1 MMRKYASANADVG
14 WALPTVLAHARGA
27 RLGISAF
34 LTSLVRSRIA
44 ALLVLLAWWAEPTLP
59 RGLAQSVPPPST
71 ATKTPLADRQRE
83 ILTRVQR
90 LESTML
96 KLTKLLAESEPEKAE
111 RMKDALDL
119 AGKKQIK
126 GRVESL
132 VQLLQSEK
140 LGDADTRQSAL
151 IKDLEALLQTLTNPA
166 NELDARRQ
174 EREKLEALKR
184 SIRTLM
190 DEQTQHMYRTQQV
203 EKRMQEAE
211 AAGKSAAE
219 AGEMLDKLEE
229 MQRQTERKTAELQR
243 EMQPKPDEQKP
254 ARPGAD
260 QMKEASEQMRD
271 AADKM
276 GQDKPADAKK
286 AEEQALEKLQ
296 QALDELDD
304 ALRQVRKEEMDD
316 TLSAI
321 ETRLRDLLS
330 REKLVRESVRPLES
344 KSTADFSRAEQ
355 AQVVE
360 AATNQKKVAEDCAQ
374 VLRIVVD
381 EGTTVIVPELLKQLS
396 ADMALAGER
405 LDRSEA
411 DGATARLLDD
421 IIAQLEEILAA
432 VEKRREQNRD
442 EENQPQ
448 PDQPQQPDQGPKP
461 LLPTSAE
468 LKLLRSAQVRINE
481 RMPATQDAAEA
492 QPAPTQAEIAAAPA
506 SAAAEMQRLF
516 ARQRQLVELARRMN
530 ERKQ

>member
-1 MMRKYASANADVG
+1 MRARAVG
-14 WALPTVLAHARGA
+14 AMSRMILRMGALFVA
-27 RLGISAF
+27 
-34 LTSLVRSRIA
+34 
-44 ALLVLLAWWAEPTLP
+44 LAWWAEPTLH
-59 RGLAQSVPPPST
+59 AQSAPPSST
-71 ATKTPLADRQRE
+71 TKAPLADRQRE
-83 ILTRVQR
+83 VLSRVQR

-96 KLTKLLAESEPEKAE
+96 KLTKLLAEGEPEKAE

-119 AGKKQIK
+119 AGKRQIK
-126 GRVESL
+126 GRVEAL
-132 VQLLQSEK
+132 VQLLQREK
-140 LGDADTRQSAL
+140 LGDADTQQSAL

-166 NELDARRQ
+166 NELDARRA

-190 DEQTQHMYRTQQV
+190 DEQTQHLYRTQQV
-203 EKRMQEAE
+203 EKRRQEAE

-219 AGEMLDKLEE
+219 TGEMLDKLEE

-243 EMQPKPDEQKP
+243 EMLPKPDEQKP
-254 ARPGAD
+254 TRPGAD
-260 QMKEASEQMRD
+260 QMREASEQMRE

-286 AEEQALEKLQ
+286 SEQQALEKLQ

-304 ALRQVRKEEMDD
+304 ALRQVRKEEMDE

-321 ETRLRDLLS
+321 ETRLRDLLA
-330 REKLVRESVRPLES
+330 REKMVRETIRPLES
-344 KSTADFSRAEQ
+344 KATADFSRAEQ
-355 AQVVE
+355 AQIVE
-360 AATNQKKVAEDCAQ
+360 ATTNQKKVAEDCAQ

-396 ADMALAGER
+396 ADMAFASER
-405 LDRSEA
+405 LDHSQA
-411 DGATARLLDD
+411 DGVTARLLDD
-421 IIAQLEEILAA
+421 IITQLEEILAA
-432 VEKRREQNRD
+432 VEKRREQNRE

-448 PDQPQQPDQGPKP
+448 PDQPQPDQGPKP

-492 QPAPTQAEIAAAPA
+492 QPAPTPG
-506 SAAAEMQRLF
+506 AAAEMQRLST
-516 ARQRQLVELARRMN
+516 RQTQLVDLARRMN